1 MHSDLNSIRW
11 IAFDAVGTL
20 IFPDPPVHLAYFRVG
35 QKHGSTLSP
44 AEVRT
49 RFETAYAER
58 VQGLWSSAAACET
71 GERDFWRSVV
81 ADVLVDVDEPEA
93 CFEEL
98 FAHFAEPASWQCFAD
113 VEETLGELAARGFR
127 LAIASN
133 FDARLHRI
141 CDGLPELSTITARI
155 ISSEV
160 GAGKP
165 QAAFFE
171 AVLSTCDCQAS
182 ELLMIGDDFENDVA
196 APRKLGIAAWHLNR
210 GPDGTGDCLSGL
222 GEVLDRLPTA
232 PPAG

>member
-1 MHSDLNSIRW
+1 MHSDFTSIHW

-35 QKHGSTLSP
+35 QKYGSTLSP

-49 RFETAYAER
+49 RFQAAYAER
-58 VQGLWSSAAACET
+58 VQGLWSSAAADET
-71 GERDFWRSVV
+71 GEREFWRSVV
-81 ADVLVDVDEPEA
+81 ADVLPDVDDPEA

-113 VEETLGELAARGFR
+113 VEETLGELAARGYR

-141 CDGLPELSTITARI
+141 CDGLPELSNITARI

-165 QAAFFE
+165 QPAFFE
-171 AVLSTCDCQAS
+171 AVVSTCECQPG
-182 ELLMIGDDFENDVA
+182 ELLMIGDDYENDVA
-196 APRKLGIAAWHLNR
+196 APVKLGIAAWHVDR
-210 GPDGTGDCLSGL
+210 GPDGADDCLRAL